1 MSGLDAGPRPDGRG
15 GNLHCPLS
23 PCGPVGDDAG
33 PGDSAA
39 EGGETSL
46 ALEEAAP
53 APRLKT
59 TTGWRN
65 RGLEALC
72 RVSRAE
78 KPVKIEERVR

>member
-1 MSGLDAGPRPDGRG
+1 MSGPRPDGRG

-23 PCGPVGDDAG
+23 PRGPVGGWAWRPRCRG
-33 PGDSAA
+33 RP
-39 EGGETSL
+39 L

-59 TTGWRN
+59 KTGWRN
-65 RGLEALC
+65 RGREALC
-72 RVSRAE
+72 RVFRAE

>member
-1 MSGLDAGPRPDGRG
+1 MAEAGISIARFRRAALSVMMLGLAT
-15 GNLHCPLS
+15 PL
-23 PCGPVGDDAG
+23 
-33 PGDSAA
+33 PG
-39 EGGETSL
+39 GGETSL

-53 APRLKT
+53 APDLKT

-65 RGLEALC
+65 RGREALC